1 MLYTV
6 RCGCSHRTV
15 FSGFLGSAHN
25 PVRQPD
31 NPGLKGRRMV
41 MPLKFFTFL
50 HRSIFEPPFYREVL
64 TMLRRTIVFYF
75 ISLIVFFSFCI
86 AVANTFYILSK
97 NDGVAACI
105 ADAFPGMKIRNG
117 KLLPPMDTPYVPPA
131 YLITP
136 ILNRLNGLP
145 ILLNPEADSMV
156 VVDTASQLRLKVK
169 VPVIVLTSDRVRVLF
184 QGTSMEFP
192 YENIMFG
199 RKDLDFTR
207 ENLRKFLLKHTIG
220 IFFGYL
226 IPTIVHQGVLIFF
239 CIFFLAFAAYIFRLE
254 RQRKFRE
261 YLRISSFAITPI
273 ALGSALVAAAGV
285 KLSWAWHVL
294 ILLSTVVMFR
304 AMLAITVSN
313 QEKNRE
319 V

>member
-1 MLYTV
+1 MCCKL
-6 RCGCSHRTV
+6 
-15 FSGFLGSAHN
+15 SGAIIRIGLF
-25 PVRQPD
+25 
-31 NPGLKGRRMV
+31 PGLLRYAGKPAWQLSNPDCKGRWMV

-64 TMLRRTIVFYF
+64 TMLRRTVVFYF
-75 ISLIVFFSFCI
+75 LSLILFFSFCI

-97 NDGVAACI
+97 NDGVAAYI

-145 ILLNPEADSMV
+145 VLLNPEADSMV
-156 VVDTASQLRLKVK
+156 VVDTAPQLRIKVR
-169 VPVIVLTSDRVRVLF
+169 VPVIVLTSDRIRVLF

-199 RKDLDFTR
+199 KKDLDFTT
-207 ENLRKFLLKHTIG
+207 ENLRKFLMKHTLG
-220 IFFGYL
+220 IFFGYW
-226 IPTIVHQGVLIFF
+226 IPTVVHQGVLIFF

-261 YLRISSFAITPI
+261 YVRISSFAITPI

-294 ILLSTVVMFR
+294 VLLSTVVMFR

-313 QEKNRE
+313 QENRE